1 MSQLP
6 KISERIYQENEVIT
20 FQKNKDEYGCFSN
33 MYTKIPFQLDG
44 ILIHT
49 TEHLYQALKFTN
61 SDLQQQLLNIKN
73 PIDSKRKAYEI
84 TEHLKIQIR
93 SDWESIKVDVM
104 KFCIRCKLFYNSDFI
119 GKKLIDSYQN
129 NSDLLF
135 GLEDVYTKSLPQ
147 PLVEKSSHDNFWGAI
162 PNDLG
167 QLKGK
172 NVLGRLWMQLREQ
185 YYNDHDI
192 AKQHPY
198 EWQSKMRETF
208 IMSGL
213 FAKCA
218 VPRPNV

>member
-1 MSQLP
+1 MSHLP
-6 KISERIYQENEVIT
+6 KISERIYQEKEVIT
-20 FQKNKDEYGCFSN
+20 FQKNKDDYGCFSN
-33 MYTKIPFQLDG
+33 MYTKIPFRLDG

-61 SDLQQQLLNIKN
+61 PDIQKQILSIKN
-73 PIDSKRKAYEI
+73 PIDSKRKAYEFPP
-84 TEHLKIQIR
+84 LGFSIR

-119 GKKLIDSYQN
+119 GKKLIDSYQQSN
-129 NSDLLF
+129 LISF
-135 GLEDVYTKSLPQ
+135 IAIR

-162 PNDLG
+162 PNNLG

-185 YYNDHDI
+185 YYNDRDI
-192 AKQHPY
+192 VKQHPC
-198 EWQSKMRETF
+198 EWQSKICETF

-213 FAKCA
+213 FVNCA
-218 VPRPNV
+218 VSEVQCLTTL